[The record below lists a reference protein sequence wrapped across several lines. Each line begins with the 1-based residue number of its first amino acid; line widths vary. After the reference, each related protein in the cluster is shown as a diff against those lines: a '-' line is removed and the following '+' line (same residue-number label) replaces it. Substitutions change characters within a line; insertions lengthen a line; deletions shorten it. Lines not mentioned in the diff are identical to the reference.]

1 LASGPIWV
9 TATAAIATITAIT
22 TNTAVRPKPCWIHRK
37 DGIATKAPTRPAA
50 WQSPKPEARA
60 LVGNTSTI
68 VQIAFYENELS
79 QGSPCS
85 PVILNLVGHLW
96 QRDIVGYDAATRLW
110 CCNVP
115 LLCVSKRPR
124 EKDAAVALWV
134 LRNAVKT
141 FPFADAVRR
150 YDPILGVQIVDLD
163 YPPGRAS
170 GTSRFCRETVANGVF
185 AHRGYLGPARARG

>member
-1 LASGPIWV
+1 ML
-9 TATAAIATITAIT
+9 
-22 TNTAVRPKPCWIHRK
+22 
-37 DGIATKAPTRPAA
+37 TRDIEP
-50 WQSPKPEARA
+50 SR
-60 LVGNTSTI
+60 NI
-68 VQIAFYENELS
+68 Y
-79 QGSPCS
+79 GS
-85 PVILNLVGHLW
+85 I
-96 QRDIVGYDAATRLW
+96 RDIVGYDAATRLW

>member
-1 LASGPIWV
+1 M
-9 TATAAIATITAIT
+9 
-22 TNTAVRPKPCWIHRK
+22 
-37 DGIATKAPTRPAA
+37 
-50 WQSPKPEARA
+50 
-60 LVGNTSTI
+60 
-68 VQIAFYENELS
+68 
-79 QGSPCS
+79 
-85 PVILNLVGHLW
+85 
-96 QRDIVGYDAATRLW
+96 
-110 CCNVP
+110 
-115 LLCVSKRPR
+115 LCVSKRPR

-170 GTSRFCRETVANGVF
+170 GTSRFCRETVAEWRF

>member
-1 LASGPIWV
+1 MLTRDIEPSR
-9 TATAAIATITAIT
+9 TFMAAYAISSDMM
-22 TNTAVRPKPCWIHRK
+22 R
-37 DGIATKAPTRPAA
+37 
-50 WQSPKPEARA
+50 
-60 LVGNTSTI
+60 
-68 VQIAFYENELS
+68 
-79 QGSPCS
+79 
-85 PVILNLVGHLW
+85 
-96 QRDIVGYDAATRLW
+96 QRDSGA
-110 CCNVP
+110 CNVP

-124 EKDAAVALWV
+124 EKDAGVALWV

-170 GTSRFCRETVANGVF
+170 GTSRFCRETVANGVL

>member
-1 LASGPIWV
+1 M
-9 TATAAIATITAIT
+9 
-22 TNTAVRPKPCWIHRK
+22 
-37 DGIATKAPTRPAA
+37 
-50 WQSPKPEARA
+50 
-60 LVGNTSTI
+60 
-68 VQIAFYENELS
+68 
-79 QGSPCS
+79 
-85 PVILNLVGHLW
+85 ILNLVGHLW

-170 GTSRFCRETVANGVF
+170 GTSMFQTVANGVL
-185 AHRGYLGPARARG
+185 HIGGI